1 MSTSFNEAVKARRSI
16 YALSA
21 SSPISDA
28 AITTIVNEA
37 VKHSPSSFNSQ
48 SSRAILLLGEE
59 HTKVRSPRMST
70 ANLS

>member
-59 HTKVRSPRMST
+59 HTKIGRAHV
-70 ANLS
+70 